1 MARPA
6 LVLSKVIEM
15 AKKTSSRST
24 TQNNS
29 LDPAGEQIS
38 SPKVSKRSSS
48 GATRR
53 SANYVAEETGATAVT
68 KDELEP
74 GWRIEMPTIDDNERF
89 VEWWDLNLDTPH
101 WFSMVAVDPQKAA
114 MLLCGFNPNEI
125 CFEDAMNWKSPEL
138 PFGVLRNLEQQF
150 QAEKI
155 ERTDDSLT
163 LLQWIEI
170 AQARGLKTHPWIE
183 RYLMLCPKHGL
194 GKPRSNR
201 AGTLHKK
208 GSRWTDEEERHLYET
223 HQKIRTKATAKL
235 YGISVQLVRKIVSR
249 VKGKNPTLAHKK
261 TALWASLGATGKL

>member
-1 MARPA
+1 
-6 LVLSKVIEM
+6 M

-24 TQNNS
+24 TQKKS
-29 LDPAGEQIS
+29 LDPTGEQIS
-38 SPKVSKRSSS
+38 SPKVSKRTSS
-48 GATRR
+48 GATRK

-74 GWRIEMPTIDDNERF
+74 VWRIEMPTIDDNERF

-125 CFEDAMNWKSPEL
+125 CFEDAMHWKSPEL

-155 ERTDDSLT
+155 DRSKGSQT

-183 RYLMLCPKHGL
+183 RYLMLCPKHSL
-194 GKPRSNR
+194 GTPRSNR

-208 GSRWTDEEERHLYET
+208 GSRWTDEEECHLYET
-223 HQKIRTKATAKL
+223 HQKIGTKATAKL
-235 YGISVQLVRKIVSR
+235 YGISVQLVRKIVSK
-249 VKGKNPTLAHKK
+249 VKGKNPTLAHEK
-261 TALWASLGATGKL
+261 TAPWVPQGTIANL